1 MEGTDVRAAI
11 AKVAASGELNRLILS
26 KAGSSARYRKEVI
39 ERIESGW
46 KAERFTETQAFHET
60 APETALVAL
69 AAGDAEKYGFRQIDV
84 RRADGVQFVI
94 LVSKKGRAVVRRSK
108 ATAAASSAP
117 APHNR
122 EKNYLIR
129 EGEPIAPLVDM
140 GVFTAEGKV
149 VRSMYDKFRQ
159 INRFLEVIN
168 DDCKSLATDG
178 PLRIIDFGCGKSY
191 LTFVVYH
198 YFAEILKRPVEIVGL
213 DLKRDVIEKCSAA
226 ARRYGYDGLRFEVG
240 DIADYAPPFRPDIV
254 MTLHACDTATDFAL
268 ANAVNWGA
276 RLIFSVP
283 CCQHE
288 LNAQIKS
295 DRLALL
301 TRYGLIKERFSAL
314 LTDAV
319 RANVLEYRGYRTQLL
334 EFIEMEHTPKNIL
347 IRAVKRPEGAKSPSA
362 ERAIAEFGADP
373 TIYRLLVTGREK

>member
-1 MEGTDVRAAI
+1 M
-11 AKVAASGELNRLILS
+11 
-26 KAGSSARYRKEVI
+26 
-39 ERIESGW
+39 
-46 KAERFTETQAFHET
+46 
-60 APETALVAL
+60 
-69 AAGDAEKYGFRQIDV
+69 
-84 RRADGVQFVI
+84 QFVI
-94 LVSKKGRAVVRRSK
+94 LVSKKGRAAVRRSR
-108 ATAAASSAP
+108 ATAAVSSAP

-168 DDCKSLATDG
+168 DDCKSLETDG

-240 DIADYAPPFRPDIV
+240 DIADYAPPFKPDIV

-334 EFIEMEHTPKNIL
+334 EFIEMEHTPKNLL
-347 IRAVKRPEGAKSPSA
+347 IRAVKRPEGAKSPSAERLAEA

>member
-1 MEGTDVRAAI
+1 M
-11 AKVAASGELNRLILS
+11 
-26 KAGSSARYRKEVI
+26 
-39 ERIESGW
+39 
-46 KAERFTETQAFHET
+46 
-60 APETALVAL
+60 
-69 AAGDAEKYGFRQIDV
+69 
-84 RRADGVQFVI
+84 
-94 LVSKKGRAVVRRSK
+94 
-108 ATAAASSAP
+108 
-117 APHNR
+117 
-122 EKNYLIR
+122 
-129 EGEPIAPLVDM
+129 
-140 GVFTAEGKV
+140 
-149 VRSMYDKFRQ
+149 
-159 INRFLEVIN
+159 
-168 DDCKSLATDG
+168 
-178 PLRIIDFGCGKSY
+178 
-191 LTFVVYH
+191 YH

-240 DIADYAPPFRPDIV
+240 DIADYAPPFKPDIV

-362 ERAIAEFGADP
+362 ERLAEAERAIAEFGADP
-373 TIYRLLVTGREK
+373 TIYRLLVTGREE